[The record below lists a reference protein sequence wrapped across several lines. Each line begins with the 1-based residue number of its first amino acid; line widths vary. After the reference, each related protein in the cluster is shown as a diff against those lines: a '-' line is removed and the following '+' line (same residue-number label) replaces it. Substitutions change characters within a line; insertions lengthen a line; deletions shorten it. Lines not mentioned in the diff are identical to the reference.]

1 MLRIFTVLLFGL
13 ALSSCREPNENAK
26 KLCDCYRNLHVAKS
40 SDEVDFW
47 SDSCTN
53 MYLNI
58 IKDLSLDDT
67 EMRAF
72 ENDYKKCQ

>member
-1 MLRIFTVLLFGL
+1 MRIVTLLLFGL
-13 ALSSCREPNENAK
+13 AFNSCSETNEKAK
-26 KLCDCYRNLHVAKS
+26 NLCDCYRNIHVAKS
-40 SDEVDFW
+40 SEEVDFW

-58 IKDLSLDDT
+58 IKDLTLDDS

>member
-1 MLRIFTVLLFGL
+1 MLRIFTVLLFSL
-13 ALSSCREPNENAK
+13 ALTSCSETNEHAK
-26 KLCDCYRNLHVAKS
+26 KLCDCYRNIHIAKS
-40 SDEVDFW
+40 SEEVDYW

-58 IKDLSLDDT
+58 IKDLTLDDS